1 MWDLI
6 KQNIKLLMIVPFVI
20 GILIIFST
28 TGANVDNIQPIRYNH
43 KLHIES
49 VELICSDCH
58 IYVESMPSATIPN
71 ISICEECHS
80 EDPITDS
87 PEELKLIKYIKEQ
100 VQIPWQKIYSIPD
113 HVYFSHRRH
122 VSIGELECSECH
134 GHIEEMTEPIS
145 YQAWIP
151 SMENCIDC
159 HNERKITRDCLA
171 CHM

>member
-28 TGANVDNIQPIRYNH
+28 TGANVENIQPIRYNH

-58 IYVESMPSATIPN
+58 IYVESMPSASIPN
-71 ISICEECHS
+71 ISICGDCHS

-87 PEELKLIKYIKEQ
+87 TEELKLIKYIKEQ

-145 YQAWIP
+145 SQAWIP